1 MLGFLYTFCNCCEE
15 RVVTVVMICAPL
27 LLPLHTSSSLFL
39 FQGEILFLVINKTR
53 IYCLKN
59 QLPELLSFRGC
70 YSTRMKVT
78 IHRTEKVFESL
89 FRIVCRWWAI
99 LTHIKTLQECA
110 LSSNICHLSLKS
122 VINDSSARPGFIC
135 MQLRWSHLL
144 GTDHDTVLTNNH
156 VCLILKHSCIHAL

>member
-27 LLPLHTSSSLFL
+27 LLPVQNSSSRFL
-39 FQGEILFLVINKTR
+39 FQREILFLVINKTR

-89 FRIVCRWWAI
+89 FRRVYRCWDM

-122 VINDSSARPGFIC
+122 VINDSSALPKFIC
-135 MQLRWSHLL
+135 TQLRRSHLF
-144 GTDHDTVLTNNH
+144 GTDDDTVLTNNR